1 MPIKIPIFSFLPVSE
16 LALTPGAAGPPTS
29 SLENPDKG
37 RQELGMDRG
46 RPAPGRLA
54 IQCSRNRSSTQL
66 KKPSCQSSDQ
76 WPAQVPWHKGG
87 SGPLPQG
94 MDLQGML
101 RRPSMGSS
109 ALKLLKISIRSAQ
122 DPAAPPP
129 GPSMFCLPGRRAGWP
144 TGRKWAVGGAR
155 GLAETFSAKRAT
167 CMLPSYLPHL
177 LGVLM
182 MPVATTKSREIRSLV
197 TTQLWEHHGT
207 RPILK

>member
-16 LALTPGAAGPPTS
+16 LALAPGAAGPPTS

-37 RQELGMDRG
+37 RQEPGMDRR
-46 RPAPGRLA
+46 RPAPGRLG
-54 IQCSRNRSSTQL
+54 IQCSLDQSSTQL
-66 KKPSCQSSDQ
+66 KNPSCQSSDQ
-76 WPAQVPWHKGG
+76 RPAQVPWHKGG

-109 ALKLLKISIRSAQ
+109 ARKLLKISIRSAQ

-129 GPSMFCLPGRRAGWP
+129 GPSMFCLPGQRAGWP
-144 TGRKWAVGGAR
+144 MGRRWAVGGVR
-155 GLAETFSAKRAT
+155 GLAKTFSTKRAT
-167 CMLPSYLPHL
+167 CMLPSCLPHL

-182 MPVATTKSREIRSLV
+182 MPAATTKSREIRSLV
-197 TTQLWEHHGT
+197 TTQLLCHHGT
-207 RPILK
+207 SPILK